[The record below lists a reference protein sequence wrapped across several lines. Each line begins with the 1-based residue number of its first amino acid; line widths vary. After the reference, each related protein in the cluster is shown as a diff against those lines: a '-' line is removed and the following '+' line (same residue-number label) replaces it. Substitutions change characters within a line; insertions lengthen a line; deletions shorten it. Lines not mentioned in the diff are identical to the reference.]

1 MAIDPNI
8 ALGVRGIEIANP
20 LAQYG
25 QVSQIQNYQN
35 QNALAQYQL
44 ATAQRE
50 QESVNALN
58 QAYAKAYNPQTGEI
72 DINTLR
78 QTLSTGG
85 FGSKLPGLEKTFG
98 ELEKQKLEAHVE
110 LCAERYSQLNEKLDN
125 LDRRLTTVEEHLL
138 AIRDSITNK
147 TGGINKQL
155 ITIGTTVLGVLATAV
170 IGLLIH
176 LVNK

>member
-1 MAIDPNI
+1 M
-8 ALGVRGIEIANP
+8 
-20 LAQYG
+20 
-25 QVSQIQNYQN
+25 SK
-35 QNALAQYQL
+35 
-44 ATAQRE
+44 T
-50 QESVNALN
+50 
-58 QAYAKAYNPQTGEI
+58 T
-72 DINTLR
+72 DI
-78 QTLSTGG
+78 
-85 FGSKLPGLEKTFG
+85 
-98 ELEKQKLEAHVE
+98 EKQNLEAHVE